1 MLTFDMPGPFGPQGR
16 RSQSNVPAQALML
29 MNDPFVIEQS
39 GIWADEVLAETAL
52 TDQQRI
58 EMMVQQAHG
67 LAPTPD
73 QTAALQSFL
82 THQAEVYAALDRRA
96 WSDLGHA
103 LLNMK
108 AFYFLR

>member
-1 MLTFDMPGPFGPQGR
+1 
-16 RSQSNVPAQALML
+16 ML
-29 MNDPFVIEQS
+29 MNDPFVVEQS
-39 GIWADEVLAETAL
+39 GIWADKVLAEPDL

-58 EMMVQQAHG
+58 EMMIQEAHG
-67 LAPTPD
+67 VTPTPD

-82 THQAEVYAALDRRA
+82 TSQAKIYGELDRRA